1 MIFKGPFGY
10 DSLLRVPLVVRGPGV
25 EHGAVVDDPV
35 GTIDLA
41 PTMLAAAGLDVPKWM
56 EGRPLDDLPREHV
69 LTENDFNIM
78 ARIPLRTLTTKRYKI
93 HQYLEAPFGELY
105 DLQEDPGE
113 IVNRWDD
120 PEYAA
125 TKSDLLALLNDVR
138 NHDVR
143 QEPSV
148 GLVA

>member
-1 MIFKGPFGY
+1 
-10 DSLLRVPLVVRGPGV
+10 
-25 EHGAVVDDPV
+25 
-35 GTIDLA
+35 
-41 PTMLAAAGLDVPKWM
+41 
-56 EGRPLDDLPREHV
+56 
-69 LTENDFNIM
+69 M